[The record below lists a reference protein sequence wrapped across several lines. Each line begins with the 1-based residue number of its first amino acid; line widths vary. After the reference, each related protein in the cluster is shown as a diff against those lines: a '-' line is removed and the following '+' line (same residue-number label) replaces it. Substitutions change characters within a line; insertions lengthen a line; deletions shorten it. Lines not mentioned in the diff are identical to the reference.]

1 MAANLLTPDPWNKLQ
16 RATAARIA
24 LGRAGGSLPM
34 RAWLDFKLAHAAAR
48 DAVHCPFDAEKVA
61 SDIRSLGVEVIV
73 VDSAAGDRMTFLQR
87 PDLGRR
93 LDDRSRFALQECSP
107 HAPREGVL
115 HAGFDRELDST
126 ELAEVSRTER
136 EDYTDLAIVVSDGLS
151 ALAVH
156 RHAPTVLAALL
167 PRLQTDAWRVAPVVV
182 ARFGRVALQD
192 EVGQVLGA
200 QLALMLIGER
210 PGLGSPDS
218 LGAYLVYC
226 PRPGNTDA
234 NRNCVSNVRPEGLP
248 CEVAAQTLHYLLTES
263 RRRKLSGVALKDER
277 TIHEAAPVREL
288 GSKE

>member
-1 MAANLLTPDPWNKLQ
+1 
-16 RATAARIA
+16 
-24 LGRAGGSLPM
+24 LGRAGGSLLT
-34 RAWLDFKLAHAAAR
+34 RAWLEFKSAHAAAR
-48 DAVHCPFDAEKVA
+48 DAVHYPFDPEKIA
-61 SDIRSLGVEVIV
+61 GEIRALGVDVIL

-115 HAGFDRELDST
+115 HA
-126 ELAEVSRTER
+126 ER
-136 EDYTDLAIVVSDGLS
+136 EGYTDLAIVVSDGLS

-167 PRLQTDAWRVAPVVV
+167 PRLQADEWRIAPVVV
-182 ARFGRVALQD
+182 ACFGRVALQD
-192 EVGQVLGA
+192 EIGYVLGA
-200 QLALMLIGER
+200 QLALSLIGER

-218 LGAYLVYC
+218 LGAYLVYG

-248 CEVAAQTLHYLLTES
+248 CEVAGQTLHYLLTES
-263 RRRKLSGVALKDER
+263 RRRRLSGVALKDER
-277 TIHEAAPVREL
+277 TIQIATPVREL
-288 GSKE
+288 GAKE